1 MLLSNQD
8 RPPACPFFMST
19 IKQIAANRLNA
30 LRSTGPRS
38 VEGKA
43 VSSMN
48 ALQSGIDAKSNLIRG
63 EDSAALETLTRE
75 YRERFLPATPEERLL
90 VDTLIHDEWLLRR
103 FRRIDAEIL
112 ECEMQD
118 AWTLKKDC
126 SAGQAFSRGQTAFSR
141 LQRRI
146 DCTERS
152 YHRSLESLGFLR
164 QNPDP
169 PPPPADPDPIAPSTP
184 PPAPD
189 VTPSPSVPQTQIGF
203 VPQLSPSPPPAPG
216 PASEASLSPAPE
228 VPCASIKPE
237 WRSPI

>member
-1 MLLSNQD
+1 M
-8 RPPACPFFMST
+8 PT

-30 LRSTGPRS
+30 LRSSGPRS
-38 VEGKA
+38 VAGKA

-48 ALQSGIDAKSNLIRG
+48 ALGSGIDAKSNLIRG

-90 VDTLIHDEWLLRR
+90 VDILIHDEWLLRR

-146 DCTERS
+146 DSTERS
-152 YHRSLESLGFLR
+152 YHRSLETLGFLR
-164 QNPDP
+164 QNPDS
-169 PPPPADPDPIAPSTP
+169 PPPALG
-184 PPAPD
+184 
-189 VTPSPSVPQTQIGF
+189 VTTFPSVPPPEIGF
-203 VPQLSPSPPPAPG
+203 VPQPSPPPAPG
-216 PASEASLSPAPE
+216 PWPPAPE

-237 WRSPI
+237 WRSQN

>member
-1 MLLSNQD
+1 M
-8 RPPACPFFMST
+8 AT

-30 LRSTGPRS
+30 LRSSGPRS
-38 VEGKA
+38 VAGKA

-118 AWTLKKDC
+118 AWTPKDDC
-126 SAGQAFSRGQTAFSR
+126 AAGQAFSRGQTAFSR

-146 DCTERS
+146 DSTERS
-152 YHRSLESLGFLR
+152 YHRTLLALQKIASDAPP
-164 QNPDP
+164 PDP
-169 PPPPADPDPIAPSTP
+169 SSDPEPLSDQ
-184 PPAPD
+184 PPAPA
-189 VTPSPSVPQTQIGF
+189 IGF
-203 VPQLSPSPPPAPG
+203 VPSPPPEPAPEPAPDPGPCLPTPG
-216 PASEASLSPAPE
+216 PASEASLP
-228 VPCASIKPE
+228 
-237 WRSPI
+237 

>member
-1 MLLSNQD
+1 M
-8 RPPACPFFMST
+8 PT

-30 LRSTGPRS
+30 LRSSGPRS
-38 VEGKA
+38 VAGKA

-48 ALQSGIDAKSNLIRG
+48 ALGSGIDAKSNLIRG
-63 EDSAALETLTRE
+63 EDSATLETLTRE

-90 VDTLIHDEWLLRR
+90 IDILIHDEWLLRR

-118 AWTLKKDC
+118 AWTPKNNC
-126 SAGQAFSRGQTAFSR
+126 AAGQAFTRGQTAFSR

-146 DCTERS
+146 DSTERS

-169 PPPPADPDPIAPSTP
+169 PPPPPDPDPIYPSTP

-189 VTPSPSVPQTQIGF
+189 VTPSPSVPPPQIGF
-203 VPQLSPSPPPAPG
+203 VPQLPPPP
-216 PASEASLSPAPE
+216 PE
-228 VPCASIKPE
+228 STPKNANLPSTVQDDCNLIIGSRLVKEPTEP
-237 WRSPI
+237 

>member
-1 MLLSNQD
+1 
-8 RPPACPFFMST
+8 MST

-30 LRSTGPRS
+30 LRSSGPCS
-38 VEGKA
+38 VAGKA

-112 ECEMQD
+112 ECEMQE
-118 AWTLKKDC
+118 AWTPKQDC
-126 SAGQAFSRGQTAFSR
+126 AAGQGFIRGQTAFSR

-146 DCTERS
+146 DSTERS
-152 YHRSLESLGFLR
+152 YHRAIETLGFLC

-169 PPPPADPDPIAPSTP
+169 PPPPIDPDPIALSTP
-184 PPAPD
+184 APAPD
-189 VTPSPSVPQTQIGF
+189 VTPSPSVPPPQIGF
-203 VPQLSPSPPPAPG
+203 VPQLPPPP
-216 PASEASLSPAPE
+216 PQSIASKVYRTPAP
-228 VPCASIKPE
+228 AHLD
-237 WRSPI
+237 RYL

>member
-1 MLLSNQD
+1 M
-8 RPPACPFFMST
+8 PT

-30 LRSTGPRS
+30 LRSSGPRS
-38 VEGKA
+38 VAGKA

-48 ALQSGIDAKSNLIRG
+48 ALGSGIDAKSNLIRG

-90 VDTLIHDEWLLRR
+90 VDILIHDEWLLRR

-118 AWTLKKDC
+118 AWTPKNDC
-126 SAGQAFSRGQTAFSR
+126 AAGQAFTRGQTAFSR

-146 DCTERS
+146 DSPERS

-169 PPPPADPDPIAPSTP
+169 PPPPADDQILEDPADWPHPPSPPDPDPIAPSTP
-184 PPAPD
+184 APPPD
-189 VTPSPSVPQTQIGF
+189 VTPMPSVSQPQIGV
-203 VPQLSPSPPPAPG
+203 VPQLPPPP
-216 PASEASLSPAPE
+216 PESTPAPAHLTH
-228 VPCASIKPE
+228 PL
-237 WRSPI
+237 

>member
-1 MLLSNQD
+1 M
-8 RPPACPFFMST
+8 AT

-30 LRSTGPRS
+30 LRSSGPRS
-38 VEGKA
+38 VAGKA
-43 VSSMN
+43 VSSLN
-48 ALQSGIDAKSNLIRG
+48 ALGSGIDAQSNLIRG

-90 VDTLIHDEWLLRR
+90 VDILIHDEWLLRR

-141 LQRRI
+141 PQRRI
-146 DCTERS
+146 DSTERS
-152 YHRSLESLGFLR
+152 YHRAIESLGFLQ

-169 PPPPADPDPIAPSTP
+169 PPPPADNQILEEPADPPHPPFPPDPDPIAPSTP

-189 VTPSPSVPQTQIGF
+189 VTHSPSVPQTQIGF
-203 VPQLSPSPPPAPG
+203 VPQLSAPPPESI
-216 PASEASLSPAPE
+216 ASKVYRTPAPAHLTH
-228 VPCASIKPE
+228 CL
-237 WRSPI
+237 